1 MHTTHLLRP
10 LFSSTLPLSTSPYS
24 LPFTHQPVPNSR
36 WPKSYPPSQA
46 NIIFISPD
54 WSDLEAT
61 ITWLRSNSAIAEG
74 IAEGQRE
81 VVKRGYLS
89 EASEVCYWRSL
100 VRGWSSVARVDE
112 EEWGSWDDEGRDVRG
127 VRWEEFSLTQKAWD

>member
-1 MHTTHLLRP
+1 M
-10 LFSSTLPLSTSPYS
+10 
-24 LPFTHQPVPNSR
+24 
-36 WPKSYPPSQA
+36 
-46 NIIFISPD
+46 
-54 WSDLEAT
+54 
-61 ITWLRSNSAIAEG
+61 
-74 IAEGQRE
+74 
-81 VVKRGYLS
+81 VKKGYLS